1 MTTSTPPEHV
11 IKLFFLSNQ
20 LVEHELDR
28 VENDY
33 SVDLRRSHTRMMAT
47 DEDYYPQLDQSLRA
61 EAAEMAPHYETFYA
75 LENSIRRIVSESLE
89 GDGGETWWDGG
100 RVPAQIKTDAEGRHQ
115 REVDT
120 GMTPRSADLIDYTT
134 FGELG
139 EIIKSNWD
147 LFGALFSSKKAVEK
161 IMSSLNS
168 LRGPIAHCSGLAEDE
183 IVRLRLTVR
192 DWFRL
197 ME

>member
-1 MTTSTPPEHV
+1 MISDTPPDHV

-28 VENDY
+28 VETEFAI
-33 SVDLRRSHTRMMAT
+33 DLRRSHTKEVAS
-47 DEDYYPQLDQSLRA
+47 DEDYYPQLDQALRA
-61 EAAEMAPHYETFYA
+61 EASEMAPHYETFYA
-75 LENSIRRIVSESLE
+75 LENSIRRIVAESLE
-89 GDGGETWWDGG
+89 GDAGETWWDSV
-100 RVPAQIKTDAEGRHQ
+100 RIPPNIKTEAETRHQ
-115 REVDT
+115 REIDT

-161 IMSSLNS
+161 VMSSLNS

-183 IVRLRLTVR
+183 IVRLRLAVR

>member
-1 MTTSTPPEHV
+1 MKVTPSEHV
-11 IKLFFLSNQ
+11 LKLFFLSNQ

-28 VENDY
+28 VEREFA
-33 SVDLRRSHTRMMAT
+33 VDLRRSHVQTVAT
-47 DEDYYPQLDQSLRA
+47 DEDYYPQLDHALRA

-75 LENSIRRIVSESLE
+75 LENSIRGIVAESLE
-89 GDGGETWWDGG
+89 GDGGEAWWDVG
-100 RVPAQIKTDAEGRHQ
+100 RIPPNIKSEAEARHQ

-120 GMTPRSADLIDYTT
+120 GMTPRSVDLIDYTT

-139 EIIKSNWD
+139 EIIKTNWD

-161 IMSSLNS
+161 VISSLNS

-183 IVRLRLTVR
+183 VVRLRLTVR